1 MSTVICY
8 GDSNTWGYDPRGI
21 WGGRYDK
28 PWPEILGK
36 NLNWRVLNL
45 GSNGRCLPRSGR
57 EYRVIEQALEQEYP
71 VKMAIVMIGTNDIL
85 AGRTPDLKPLTDFL
99 QDRQQDLDI
108 LLLAPPP
115 IALPEFSA
123 AAEELAVRCRDLA
136 RSRGLRFCDTQD
148 LPLAFDG
155 VHLTE
160 EGHRLLAQ
168 RLTEQLW
175 QLRD

>member
-21 WGGRYDK
+21 WGGRYDE
-28 PWPEILGK
+28 PWPGILQR
-36 NLNWRVLNL
+36 NLNWKVINL
-45 GSNGRCLPRSGR
+45 GANGRCLPRSGR
-57 EYRVIEQALEQEYP
+57 EYRVIEQALELEYP

-85 AGRTPDLKPLTDFL
+85 AGRKADPAALLDFL
-99 QDRQQDLDI
+99 RDRQRNLDI
-108 LLLAPPP
+108 LLLPPPP
-115 IALPEFSA
+115 IALPEFSE
-123 AAEELAVRCRDLA
+123 AAEAYSARCRELAL
-136 RSRGLRFCDTQD
+136 SRGLRFCDTRD